1 MPDFLQSLFKTLII
15 IGQAGGVSVG
25 VPQRGQ
31 EGKTE
36 PDIGRERE
44 IYLKKLSHAV
54 VEVCQAQT

>member
-1 MPDFLQSLFKTLII
+1 MPDFLQSLSKTIII

-36 PDIGRERE
+36 TDRGRERE
-44 IYLKKLSHAV
+44 RFI
-54 VEVCQAQT
+54 